1 MSSLSSRAFGRRQVA
16 VLVVASLALV
26 GFVTFRARQA
36 SAHET
41 YVDQAM
47 TCTIG
52 GNITA
57 HYTINHEP
65 ETLTPGVE
73 FTIDTKSTV
82 DLDPSAPDVPIKA
95 MKIIIPNPADVVSA
109 GDIMVMGGN
118 LKKASQTSEGAN
130 TILNMT
136 ANAGVTSKTIQVPEL
151 MIPVTVGPAAAGK
164 VINFYGPNTLELTI
178 LIGTVEAPVTCTGA
192 ATNPP
197 ILAIKAQ
204 SPATTTTT
212 AAPTTTTKA
221 PTTTTTMAPTT
232 TTKAPTTTTTMAP
245 TTTTT
250 KAPTTTTTKA
260 PTTTTTKAPTTTTTK
275 APTTTTTKAP
285 TTTTTAG
292 PTTTKAP
299 TTTTTR
305 MTPTTMKPGG
315 GLGALFALLKR
326 IICILFKIGC

>member
-1 MSSLSSRAFGRRQVA
+1 MSSLSSRAFGRRQIA

-26 GFVTFRARQA
+26 GFVSFRARQA

-57 HYTINHEP
+57 HYTINHDP
-65 ETLTPGVE
+65 ETLNVGQV

-82 DLDPSAPDVPIKA
+82 DLDPTAPDVPVKA
-95 MKIIIPNPADVVSA
+95 MKIIIPNPAEVVSA

-118 LKKASQTSEGAN
+118 LKKAGQSTEGAN

-136 ANAGVTSKTIQVPEL
+136 ADAGVTSKTIQVPEL

-197 ILAIKAQ
+197 ILAIKGVG
-204 SPATTTTT
+204 T
-212 AAPTTTTKA
+212 TTTTKA
-221 PTTTTTMAPTT
+221 PTTTTTMAP
-232 TTKAPTTTTTMAP
+232 
-245 TTTTT
+245 
-250 KAPTTTTTKA
+250 TTTKA

-292 PTTTKAP
+292 PTTTKSTTTMP
-299 TTTTTR
+299 QHTTTTR
-305 MTPTTMKPGG
+305 MGPPTTMHPGG

-326 IICILFKIGC
+326 LICILFKIGC